1 MIRCA
6 TNTTGTVNGHR
17 PENVVFLK
25 GGGSRSHCPTRVS
38 IFIRIKMTN
47 AQLVSRRARVKQLIA
62 EGRVMTDAMRKK
74 QKEVAKYQEKL
85 ETLADR
91 ILSGRI

>member
-1 MIRCA
+1 
-6 TNTTGTVNGHR
+6 
-17 PENVVFLK
+17 
-25 GGGSRSHCPTRVS
+25 
-38 IFIRIKMTN
+38 MTN

-85 ETLADR
+85 ETLADK